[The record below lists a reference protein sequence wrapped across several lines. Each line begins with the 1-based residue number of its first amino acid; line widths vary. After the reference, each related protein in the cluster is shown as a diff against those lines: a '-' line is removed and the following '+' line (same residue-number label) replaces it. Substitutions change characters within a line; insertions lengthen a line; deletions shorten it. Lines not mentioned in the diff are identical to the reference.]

1 MNSIILEVCN
11 GERIFIDGQGYS
23 REDFDNL
30 SVDDLCKIRDRM
42 FFKLQSEFSE
52 RKDALYNTFKPY
64 IRKADIRK
72 EKEKEVDKRALAL
85 MIRRMPQED
94 VIAVFTIYFDEI
106 LNKKNGD
113 NEKNE

>member
-1 MNSIILEVCN
+1 MNSIIIEVCN
-11 GERIFIDGQGYS
+11 GEQIFIGGEGYS

-42 FFKLQSEFSE
+42 FLKLQDEFSE
-52 RKDALYNTFKPY
+52 REAAVYNAFEPY
-64 IRKADIRK
+64 IEKAGIRENK
-72 EKEKEVDKRALAL
+72 EAEKRALAHV
-85 MIRRMPQED
+85 IRRMPQED

>member
-1 MNSIILEVCN
+1 MNEYIIEVCN
-11 GERIFIDGQGYS
+11 GERIYIGGQGYS

-30 SVDDLCKIRDRM
+30 SVDDLCKIRNKM
-42 FFKLQSEFSE
+42 FLKLQDEFSE
-52 RKDALYNTFKPY
+52 RKDAVYDAFEPY
-64 IRKADIRK
+64 IEKAGIRE
-72 EKEKEVDKRALAL
+72 EKEAEKRALAL

-113 NEKNE
+113 NDKNE

>member
-1 MNSIILEVCN
+1 MNSIIIEVCN
-11 GERIFIDGQGYS
+11 GERIFIGGQGYS

-30 SVDDLCKIRDRM
+30 SVDDLCKIRDKM
-42 FFKLQSEFSE
+42 FLKLQEEFSE
-52 RKDALYNTFKPY
+52 REGAVYGAFEPY
-64 IRKADIRK
+64 IEKAGIRE
-72 EKEKEVDKRALAL
+72 EKEAGKRALAQ

-113 NEKNE
+113 NDKNE

>member
-1 MNSIILEVCN
+1 MNSIIIEVCN
-11 GERIFIDGQGYS
+11 GEQIFIDGQGYS

-30 SVDDLCKIRDRM
+30 SVDDLRKIRDRM
-42 FFKLQSEFSE
+42 FLKLQDEFSE
-52 RKDALYNTFKPY
+52 RKDALYNAFKPY
-64 IRKADIRK
+64 IRKADIR
-72 EKEKEVDKRALAL
+72 KEKEVDKRALAL

-113 NEKNE
+113 DSKNE